1 MTKVHQTALAAS
13 ALAIGG
19 AIVARGLRA
28 TKRIDFHG
36 RSVLIT
42 GGSRGLGLLV
52 ARQLAAEGARLT
64 LAARDRAEL
73 ERAYEELRSTGAD
86 VSIVPCDVSV
96 RAEAEQLVNEIVN
109 RTGSLDVL
117 IHNA

>member
-52 ARQLAAEGARLT
+52 ARQLAAEGAILT
-64 LAARDRAEL
+64 LAARDAKEL
-73 ERAYEELRSTGAD
+73 ERARDELASGGSDITT
-86 VSIVPCDVSV
+86 VVCDVGI
-96 RAEAEQLVNEIVN
+96 RQNAEQLVESVVT

-117 IHNA
+117 I